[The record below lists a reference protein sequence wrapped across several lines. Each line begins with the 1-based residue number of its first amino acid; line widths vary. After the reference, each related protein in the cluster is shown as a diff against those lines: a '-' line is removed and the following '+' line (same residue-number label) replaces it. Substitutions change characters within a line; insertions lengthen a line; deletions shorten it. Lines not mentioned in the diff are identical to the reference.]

1 MTKKILHEN
10 QVIRGMIIRYC
21 KDKKIKYEK
30 LKPHLKFHR
39 SGIDKNN
46 CFIILDLM
54 MKQGAEI
61 DLTEYRNWKNNLYKL
76 FDAGFQLI
84 P

>member
-10 QVIRGMIIRYC
+10 QVIRKMIIRLC
-21 KDKKIKYEK
+21 RIKKIKYEK
-30 LKPHLKFHR
+30 LKPELKFHR
-39 SGIDKNN
+39 SVIDKNN

-61 DLTEYRNWKNNLYKL
+61 DLTEYRKWKNYFFEL
-76 FDAGFQLI
+76 FDSGFKLI